1 MTDLRLKETFSPEG
15 VSMDF
20 LLRDT
25 GLLDE
30 REEMLTAARVALGT
44 DRMADKNDILP
55 DPDSTDRKGW
65 WGDLDAEEIWGGWPI
80 GTKNWL
86 LTRAKITQTPSME
99 GSTLERARR
108 YTLDSLQPFV
118 DKRIASQ
125 TSVIATRTDLDRI
138 EVYAQ
143 IFRGPESEIDLRYQL
158 LWQEES
164 VPSFFERQPQQY
176 DFLVP
181 SETVPSSS
189 SPYLTSVPDFVKT

>member
-1 MTDLRLKETFSPEG
+1 
-15 VSMDF
+15 MDF